1 MVFVLYL
8 NQNTII
14 NNNLKSSTQEMNMQK
29 NGEEYE
35 LFVQDIYKILNCADG
50 LKDVVVQHD
59 VKIEGVSREHQ
70 IDVYWQFTC
79 GTVTYR
85 VAVECKDYKNPV
97 TAEKIEAFR
106 ATLLDIGDIHGIFA
120 ARNGFQ
126 SGAQKVAKTYGIQLV
141 QIREPL
147 ESDWRGYIKDIHINY
162 TFRFV
167 VNVRPHIY
175 VNKEWTEENEIKQK
189 IASFKEKSDQTYI
202 VKNKGLTN
210 EDRIT
215 VKQLIDKLPSDEE
228 GRDRRYLFE
237 FDNAYLEYEDEY
249 IKIDKIEFT
258 YDVEF
263 SYDTQHISMM
273 NMARAIVNNV
283 ITGES
288 FLIDITG
295 NVKNWGKL
303 RNRYYSARIMSFV
316 RRIDYGRKLYFVKV
330 YI

>member
-35 LFVQDIYKILNCADG
+35 LFVQDIYKILNCAD
-50 LKDVVVQHD
+50 
-59 VKIEGVSREHQ
+59 
-70 IDVYWQFTC
+70 
-79 GTVTYR
+79 
-85 VAVECKDYKNPV
+85 
-97 TAEKIEAFR
+97 
-106 ATLLDIGDIHGIFA
+106 
-120 ARNGFQ
+120 
-126 SGAQKVAKTYGIQLV
+126 
-141 QIREPL
+141 
-147 ESDWRGYIKDIHINY
+147 
-162 TFRFV
+162 
-167 VNVRPHIY
+167 
-175 VNKEWTEENEIKQK
+175 
-189 IASFKEKSDQTYI
+189 
-202 VKNKGLTN
+202 GLTN

-295 NVKNWGKL
+295 NVKNWWK
-303 RNRYYSARIMSFV
+303 AE
-316 RRIDYGRKLYFVKV
+316 K
-330 YI
+330 

>member
-14 NNNLKSSTQEMNMQK
+14 NNNLKSSTQEMNMPK

-106 ATLLDIGDIHGIFA
+106 ATLLDIGDIHGIFT

-189 IASFKEKSDQTYI
+189 ITGFKEKSDQTYI

-295 NVKNWGKL
+295 NVKNWGK
-303 RNRYYSARIMSFV
+303 AE
-316 RRIDYGRKLYFVKV
+316 K
-330 YI
+330 

>member
-1 MVFVLYL
+1 M
-8 NQNTII
+8 
-14 NNNLKSSTQEMNMQK
+14 
-29 NGEEYE
+29 
-35 LFVQDIYKILNCADG
+35 
-50 LKDVVVQHD
+50 
-59 VKIEGVSREHQ
+59 
-70 IDVYWQFTC
+70 YWQFTC

-175 VNKEWTEENEIKQK
+175 VNKEWIEENEIKQK
-189 IASFKEKSDQTYI
+189 IAGFKEKSDQTYI

-295 NVKNWGKL
+295 NVKNWGK
-303 RNRYYSARIMSFV
+303 AE
-316 RRIDYGRKLYFVKV
+316 K
-330 YI
+330 